1 MLLLYGDFVFVFID
15 YNLNCSF
22 METDGIVINVLLW
35 QYHSQAPSGSF
46 SIDIFELCYTVA

>member
-22 METDGIVINVLLW
+22 METDGIVLNVLLW